1 MTRILVSKDPF
12 ETEKSTSIY
21 FTFKADVFADS
32 SLASSLVLS
41 WGWNERKE
49 SCSLPVGL
57 FGQNLC
63 RMMLI
68 PLPSL
73 SFLFMYQSPCCSLS
87 LSIPC
92 LLPSLALVSCS
103 GLLVKLPSSSLFF
116 LLLPSSSLLSL
127 KERGLLSLCLA
138 WQTQTINEVLL
149 STSFPASTPGKDRV
163 SSLWLLLLYSQ
174 LLQNKSLLSAVTSLL
189 IVHFSHLGSTQS
201 KDSFSLFLTQRMFVV
216 SLTLFPLVSLSLF
229 SCFIFI
235 SCVLCLLF
243 FLCIKGSERES
254 SIDSDIL

>member
-1 MTRILVSKDPF
+1 MMLLPSCIFLSLPFAFALKSMTRILVSKDPF

-73 SFLFMYQSPCCSLS
+73 SFLCMYQSPCCSLS

-103 GLLVKLPSSSLFF
+103 GLLVRLPSSSFSFLLLLCYPWKREACFPCVWRDRLRQLTRCSWARLSRHLLLGRIECPVYDCCYCTHSYFRTSLFF
-116 LLLPSSSLLSL
+116 LLL
-127 KERGLLSLCLA
+127 
-138 WQTQTINEVLL
+138 
-149 STSFPASTPGKDRV
+149 
-163 SSLWLLLLYSQ
+163 
-174 LLQNKSLLSAVTSLL
+174 
-189 IVHFSHLGSTQS
+189 
-201 KDSFSLFLTQRMFVV
+201 
-216 SLTLFPLVSLSLF
+216 
-229 SCFIFI
+229 
-235 SCVLCLLF
+235 LLF
-243 FLCIKGSERES
+243 
-254 SIDSDIL
+254 